1 MEGRKNK
8 EVLTFL
14 LGIAREK
21 RIHMGKK
28 TDEMD
33 RQIQLLSEEREY
45 RVIVLAL
52 ALWVLY
58 NCWQAFFRG
67 EAYSPLP
74 MLILCLGVSVQSF
87 SQLAIGRK
95 MVEGDAEY
103 QAPNRLARAILLT
116 VAITAI
122 LLGVGA
128 YFAIRN

>member
-1 MEGRKNK
+1 MK
-8 EVLTFL
+8 
-14 LGIAREK
+14 K
-21 RIHMGKK
+21 RM
-28 TDEMD
+28 DEMD
-33 RQIQLLSEEREY
+33 RQIQLLSEQRGY

-74 MLILCLGVSVQSF
+74 AQILCLGVSVQSF

-122 LLGVGA
+122 LLSVGA
-128 YFAIRN
+128 YFVIRN

>member
-1 MEGRKNK
+1 MRN
-8 EVLTFL
+8 
-14 LGIAREK
+14 R
-21 RIHMGKK
+21 M
-28 TDEMD
+28 DEMD
-33 RQIQLLSEEREY
+33 RQIQLLSEERGY

-67 EAYSPLP
+67 GAYTPLP
-74 MLILCLGVSVQSF
+74 VLILCLGVSVQSF
-87 SQLAIGRK
+87 SQLAIGQK

-103 QAPNRLARAILLT
+103 QAPNRLARTILLT

>member
-28 TDEMD
+28 TDETD
-33 RQIQLLSEEREY
+33 RQIRLLAEEREY
-45 RVIVLAL
+45 RAMVLAL
-52 ALWVLY
+52 AVWTPY
-58 NCWQAFFRG
+58 HCWQAFFRG